1 MKIFPARILTRRMPL
16 FFSLALALLL
26 IGCASA
32 PLPPTES
39 LNAARDAIARAEQ
52 AEARQYAG
60 AELEEARAQLVMA
73 EKAVAEK
80 SMIEA
85 DRLAQQ
91 ARIAARLSM
100 ARTEAAKAAE
110 INREMGRGADALDV
124 EMGRQG
130 EQQ

>member
-1 MKIFPARILTRRMPL
+1 MRFFPANRKSHPILFLCTL
-16 FFSLALALLL
+16 VLASLLTA
-26 IGCASA
+26 CASA

-39 LNAARDAIARAEQ
+39 LNAARDTIARAEQ
-52 AEARQYAG
+52 ADARQYAG

-73 EKAVAEK
+73 EKAVAGE
-80 SMIEA
+80 SMTEA
-85 DRLAQQ
+85 DQLAKQS
-91 ARIAARLSM
+91 RVAARLAM

-130 EQQ
+130 EQK

>member
-1 MKIFPARILTRRMPL
+1 MKLSLAGNVNHRISL
-16 FFSLALALLL
+16 FFTLALTTLL
-26 IGCASA
+26 IACASA

-39 LNAARDAIARAEQ
+39 LNVARDTIARAEQ
-52 AEARQYAG
+52 ADARQYAG

-73 EKAVAEK
+73 EKAVAEE
-80 SMIEA
+80 SMTKA
-85 DRLAQQ
+85 DQLAKQ
-91 ARIAARLSM
+91 ASVAARLAM

-130 EQQ
+130 EHK

>member
-1 MKIFPARILTRRMPL
+1 MKFFSSSNVNPRFPL
-16 FFSLALALLL
+16 FFTLALVAMLAA
-26 IGCASA
+26 CAAA

-52 AEARQYAG
+52 ADARQYAG
-60 AELEEARAQLVMA
+60 AELEEAKVRLVMA
-73 EKAVAEK
+73 EKAVAQA
-80 SMIEA
+80 SMTEA
-85 DRLAQQ
+85 ERLAEQS
-91 ARIAARLSM
+91 RVAARLAI

-130 EQQ
+130 EQK

>member
-1 MKIFPARILTRRMPL
+1 MQVFPSGTVNHRIPL
-16 FFSLALALLL
+16 FFTLALAALLTA
-26 IGCASA
+26 CASA

-52 AEARQYAG
+52 ADARQYAG

-73 EKAVAEK
+73 EKAVTEE
-80 SMIEA
+80 SMTEA
-85 DRLAQQ
+85 DQLAKQ
-91 ARIAARLSM
+91 ASVAARLAM

-130 EQQ
+130 EQK